1 MMSPT
6 PSLFLC
12 SHFARVVSLLPDSV
26 EGARVVFIPTA
37 ARRES
42 YTAYVDAARDA
53 WRNSGAEM
61 HEVDVSA
68 VDRASAEAA
77 VDAADII
84 YVSGGNS
91 YFLIDQLRGSGLGE
105 VLKNRVRAG
114 ALYVGESAGAVACA
128 PDISYIEPM
137 DCVPNDFSQQDGAG
151 LGLTNFYVVPHYQ
164 SEPFSW
170 AADTILEKNADLP
183 LKPLT
188 NSEALLVRGIE
199 VRRLSVPAG
208 E

>member
-1 MMSPT
+1 MTSPI

-26 EGARVVFIPTA
+26 EDARVVFIPTA
-37 ARRES
+37 ARRET
-42 YTAYVDAARDA
+42 YTAYVDAARNA
-53 WRNSGAEM
+53 WRSSGAKV

-77 VDAADII
+77 VDVADII

-114 ALYVGESAGAVACA
+114 ALYVGESAGAVVCA

-151 LGLTNFYVVPHYQ
+151 LGLTNFYVVPHYR
-164 SEPFSW
+164 SEPFSR

-183 LKPLT
+183 LEPLT
-188 NSEALLVRGIE
+188 NSEALLVRGGE
-199 VRRLSVPAG
+199 VRRLSVPVG